1 MFALQ
6 REPVLSAANGF
17 SAFNEAFGDP
27 FRQEIIMPA
36 IKFRGVD
43 FIQYDALLSDEE
55 RLVRDTTRQFIE
67 DNLIPIIEECNRAGR
82 FPRELVKPMADL
94 GFFGASL
101 KGYGCA
107 GMGNVEYGLM
117 TQELERGDSGVRS
130 FVSVQSGV
138 GMYPIYEFGSE
149 EQKQTWLPAMQK
161 GEKLGCFGLTEPD
174 FGSNPGGMRTRARK
188 VGREY
193 VLNGEKMWITSGTI
207 ADVAVI
213 WAKVED
219 EDDKIRGFLVETDR
233 PGFKAA
239 DIHGK
244 LSLRAAATSGLSLQ
258 DVRIPE
264 SNLLPGSDGL
274 KSPLMCLNQA
284 RFGIA
289 WGAVGAAMS
298 CYDCALQYSLL
309 RKQFRDQPIAS
320 HQLVQEKLAWMIS
333 AITTAQF
340 LVLQVGLLKYTGKV
354 QHQHISMAKKNN
366 VWMALECARLSRDI
380 LGANGVADDY
390 PIMRHLMN
398 LESVKTYEGT
408 NDIHTLIIGAS
419 VTGIDAF

>member
-1 MFALQ
+1 
-6 REPVLSAANGF
+6 
-17 SAFNEAFGDP
+17 
-27 FRQEIIMPA
+27 MPA

-43 FIQYDALLSDEE
+43 FIEFDSLLSDDE
-55 RLVRDTTRQFIE
+55 RLVRDTARKFIE

-94 GFFGASL
+94 GFFGANL
-101 KGYGCA
+101 KEYGCA
-107 GMGNVEYGLM
+107 GMSNVEYGLV
-117 TQELERGDSGVRS
+117 TQELERGDSALV
-130 FVSVQSGV
+130 
-138 GMYPIYEFGSE
+138 MYPIYTFGSE
-149 EQKQTWLPAMQK
+149 EQKKTWLPALQK

-174 FGSNPGGMRTRARK
+174 FGSNPGGMRTRAK
-188 VGREY
+188 KSGKEY

-219 EDDKIRGFLVETDR
+219 EGDKVRGFLVETDR
-233 PGFKAA
+233 SGFKAD

-244 LSLRAAATSGLSLQ
+244 WSLRASVTSGLSLQ
-258 DVRIPE
+258 DVRVPE
-264 SNLLPGSDGL
+264 CNLLPGSDGLMPGSSGL

-284 RFGIA
+284 RYGIA
-289 WGAVGAAMS
+289 WGAIGAAMS

-320 HQLVQEKLAWMIS
+320 HQLIQEKLTWMINE
-333 AITTAQF
+333 ITKGQL
-340 LVLQVGLLKYTGKV
+340 LVLQVGRLKDAGKV
-354 QHQHISMAKKNN
+354 GHQHISMAKRNN
-366 VWMALECARLSRDI
+366 VWMALESARLSRDI

-408 NDIHTLIIGAS
+408 HDIHTLIIGQS